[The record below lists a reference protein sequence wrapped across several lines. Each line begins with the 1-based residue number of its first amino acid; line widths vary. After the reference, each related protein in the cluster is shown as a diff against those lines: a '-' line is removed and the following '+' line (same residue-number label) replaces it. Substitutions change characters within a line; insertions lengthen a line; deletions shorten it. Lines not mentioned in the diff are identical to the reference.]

1 MAALLCFFRYLLGF
15 FSCED
20 TAVEKRLPCVYVAFL
35 IVTLLLIS
43 GPQTEAQIK
52 QPVSIKTLTLGVVYE
67 SPPERVAEHFR
78 PLVEYTARKLA
89 PAGEIKSTV
98 IVANNIP
105 QLIELVERE
114 QVDFYLESP
123 FPTYLINRSGTGKLL
138 LRRWKGGMS
147 EYRGVIFT
155 SKARITR
162 LEDLLGKMIAF
173 EDPGSTSGY
182 FLPKLLLF
190 EKRFRVAEKPDLSAK
205 VLGGEIGYIFA
216 SSEKNIV
223 KLVREEKVAA
233 GAISNDDYASLASLD
248 ETSKAGLVVLVE
260 SGSVPRHLVS
270 VRRNLPEAVIK
281 RLKEILLSMHQDDEG
296 QKILRQTD
304 GTTKF
309 DALPGGE
316 EAFRRKLNDLYH
328 LRGEKK

>member
-1 MAALLCFFRYLLGF
+1 M
-15 FSCED
+15 
-20 TAVEKRLPCVYVAFL
+20 EKRLPCVHVAFV
-35 IVTLLLIS
+35 IVTLLLIA
-43 GPQTEAQIK
+43 GAKTEAQVK
-52 QPVSIKTLTLGVVYE
+52 QTVSINTLTLGVVYQ
-67 SPPERVAEHFR
+67 SAPERVAEHFR

-89 PAGEIKSTV
+89 PTGKIKSTV
-98 IVANNIP
+98 IVADNTSR
-105 QLIELVERE
+105 LIELVERA
-114 QVDFYLESP
+114 QVDFYLESA

-147 EYRGVIFT
+147 DYRGVIFT
-155 SKARITR
+155 SKASRVTR

-190 EKRFRVAEKPDLSAK
+190 EKRFRVEEKADLSAK
-205 VLGGEIGYIFA
+205 VLGGEIGYVFA
-216 SSEKNIV
+216 SSEKNVV
-223 KLVREEKVAA
+223 KLVREEKVVA
-233 GAISNDDYASLASLD
+233 GAISNDDYASLD

-270 VRRNLPEAVIK
+270 VHRNLPEAVIK

-309 DALPGGE
+309 DTLPGGE

-328 LRGEKK
+328 LRSEKK

>member
-1 MAALLCFFRYLLGF
+1 M
-15 FSCED
+15 CED

-35 IVTLLLIS
+35 IVTLLLIA
-43 GPQTEAQIK
+43 GPKTEAQVK
-52 QPVSIKTLTLGVVYE
+52 QTVSIKTLTLGVVYE
-67 SPPERVAEHFR
+67 RPPERVAAHFR

-105 QLIELVERE
+105 QLIELVDRE

-147 EYRGVIFT
+147 EYRSVIFT
-155 SKARITR
+155 SKASRITR
-162 LEDLLGKMIAF
+162 LEDLRGKMIAF

-205 VLGGEIGYIFA
+205 VLGGEVGYIFA

-233 GAISNDDYASLASLD
+233 GAISNDDYASLD

-270 VRRNLPEAVIK
+270 VRKNLPEAVIK
-281 RLKEILLSMHQDDEG
+281 RLKEILLSMHQDDDG

>member
-1 MAALLCFFRYLLGF
+1 M
-15 FSCED
+15 
-20 TAVEKRLPCVYVAFL
+20 EKRLACVYIAFL
-35 IVTLLLIS
+35 IVTLLLIA
-43 GPQTEAQIK
+43 GAKTEAQVK
-52 QPVSIKTLTLGVVYE
+52 PTVSIKALTLGVVYQ
-67 SPPERVAEHFR
+67 SAPERVAEHFR
-78 PLVEYTARKLA
+78 PLVEYAAGKLA

-98 IVANNIP
+98 TVAGNIS
-105 QLIELVERE
+105 QLIELVERA
-114 QVDFYLESP
+114 QVDFYLESA
-123 FPTYLINRSGTGKLL
+123 FPTYIINRSGTGRLL

-147 EYRGVIFT
+147 GYRGVIFT
-155 SKARITR
+155 NRASRITR

-216 SSEKNIV
+216 GSEKNVV

-233 GAISNDDYASLASLD
+233 GAISNEDYASLD
-248 ETSKAGLVVLVE
+248 ETSKARLAVLVE

-270 VRRNLPEAVIK
+270 VRRNLPDEVIK
-281 RLKEILLSMHQDDEG
+281 RLKEIFLSMHQDDEG

>member
-1 MAALLCFFRYLLGF
+1 M
-15 FSCED
+15 
-20 TAVEKRLPCVYVAFL
+20 EKRLPCVYVAFL
-35 IVTLLLIS
+35 IVTLLLIA
-43 GPQTEAQIK
+43 GPKTEAQVK
-52 QPVSIKTLTLGVVYE
+52 QTVGIKTLNLGVVYQRA
-67 SPPERVAEHFR
+67 PDRVAEHFR
-78 PLVEYTARKLA
+78 PLVEYAARKLA
-89 PAGEIKSTV
+89 PTGEIKSTV
-98 IVANNIP
+98 IVAQNTL
-105 QLIELVERE
+105 QLIELVERV
-114 QVDFYLESP
+114 QVDFYLESA
-123 FPTYLINRSGTGKLL
+123 FPTYIINRSGTGRLL

-147 EYRGVIFT
+147 DYRGVIFT
-155 SKARITR
+155 SKANRITR

-205 VLGGEIGYIFA
+205 VLEGEIGYIFA
-216 SSEKNIV
+216 GSEKNVV

-233 GAISNDDYASLASLD
+233 GAISNEDYASLD
-248 ETSKAGLVVLVE
+248 ETSRASLAVLVE

-281 RLKEILLSMHQDDEG
+281 RLREILLSMHQDDEG
-296 QKILRQTD
+296 QKILKQTD

-309 DALPGGE
+309 DTLPGGE

-328 LRGEKK
+328 LRSEKK